1 MENESKEVN
10 AELKQEISDLKGLY
24 VKELER
30 QSNERE
36 SNAAIELERTEKTEK
51 KQEESIKIEN
61 ERWDKMYQLIENQS
75 PNEEMLNNEEDF
87 RNDILKALN
96 DLNADDSQMDTLK
109 SIDTKLGVLVKK
121 LDEET
126 EQEEISH
133 FTNVSILAFLYFFIP
148 TFLAYKGLSKLLDS
162 AVA

>member
-30 QSNERE
+30 QANERE

-51 KQEESIKIEN
+51 EQEESIKIEN

-75 PNEEMLNNEEDF
+75 PNEEMLKNEENF

-96 DLNADDSQMDTLK
+96 DLNTDDSQMNTLK
-109 SIDTKLGVLVKK
+109 NIDTKLGVLVKN

-126 EQEEISH
+126 KQEEVSY

-148 TFLAYKGLSKLLDS
+148 AFLAYKGLSKLFDS
-162 AVA
+162 AFA